1 MKREKNF
8 YYFLIMIIYIIC
20 FVTSFI
26 VATRTVQI
34 GNLTPTASFLI
45 YPMTYFLAILFCERY
60 GKRETKML
68 FNYSVFALII
78 MVLLITITSMLPAL
92 ANDGLYPIF
101 NLDYR
106 IVFSSIT
113 AFYVSQ
119 YLNLEIY
126 HFISGFRG
134 FRFLIASVIAATID
148 GLLFVNLAYLGS
160 IPFKLVIQRFT
171 SQYVVNVFM
180 VIIYTILF
188 TYIID
193 SVVAKKNKELSEEI
207 EEEIKKQE
215 NLKASEPK
223 KTKVI
228 KKDNETKK
236 PKTTKKTV
244 SKKETKYEVIQ

>member
-148 GLLFVNLAYLGS
+148 GLLFVNLTYLGS

-215 NLKASEPK
+215 NLRASESK

-244 SKKETKYEVIQ
+244 SKKETK